1 MVQNLQ
7 DPRWKGWSRSVS
19 ALLSFAILIAL
30 FLYQRQPENSFAFS
44 GEAKN
49 KAYANE
55 IIHECNEAWK
65 NLMTGSVKS
74 EISLWVQ
81 FLISRYKYEANSK
94 WIIHSANVNVAGSA
108 GHISTSDAAY
118 AALPADSRAAPAPID
133 PSISKSFFISGG
145 AMVSR

>member
-1 MVQNLQ
+1 
-7 DPRWKGWSRSVS
+7 
-19 ALLSFAILIAL
+19 
-30 FLYQRQPENSFAFS
+30 
-44 GEAKN
+44 
-49 KAYANE
+49 
-55 IIHECNEAWK
+55 
-65 NLMTGSVKS
+65 MTGSVKS

-81 FLISRYKYEANSK
+81 FLISRYKYEANSTSD
-94 WIIHSANVNVAGSA
+94 IHSANVNVAGSA